1 VTVEYSGKGDPARSL
16 ALLWRTSERTSRK
29 GKPDLSVDRIVRAAI
44 EVADA
49 DGLQALSMRRVAER
63 LGVGTMSLY
72 TYVPGKPEL
81 LDVMLDTVYGE
92 TAYGETA
99 YGETG
104 HAETAYGETAYGET
118 AYGETGHAETAYGE
132 TAYGETGH
140 AETAYG
146 GTGQGETAGPE
157 EVPGGWRR
165 RLEVI
170 ARENWRLYLRHPWL
184 LQVAASRPVLGPNVT
199 AKYDYEL
206 RAVDGIGLTDV
217 EMDSVITLVT
227 GFVHGTARGA
237 VEAAQ
242 AESRTGLSDE
252 QWWAAHAPFFSRI
265 ADVGRFPTAAR
276 VGQATGEALGA
287 AYSAEHAFE
296 FGLQRVL
303 DGIEALVSGRASAP
317 PAD

>member
-1 VTVEYSGKGDPARSL
+1 MTIEYSGKGDPARSL

-29 GKPDLSVDRIVRAAI
+29 GKPDLNVDRIVRAAI

-49 DGLQALSMRRVAER
+49 EGLQALSMRRVAER

-92 TAYGETA
+92 TAR
-99 YGETG
+99 
-104 HAETAYGETAYGET
+104 
-118 AYGETGHAETAYGE
+118 
-132 TAYGETGH
+132 
-140 AETAYG
+140 
-146 GTGQGETAGPE
+146 PE
-157 EVPGGWRR
+157 EVPGGWRG

-170 ARENWRLYLRHPWL
+170 ARENWQLYLRHPWL

-217 EMDSVITLVT
+217 EMDSVITLVA

-265 ADVGRFPTAAR
+265 ADVERFPTAAR

-303 DGIEALVSGRASAP
+303 DGIEALVSGRAS
-317 PAD
+317 

>member
-1 VTVEYSGKGDPARSL
+1 MTVEYSGKGDPARSL

-29 GKPDLSVDRIVRAAI
+29 SKPDLNVDRIVRAAI

-49 DGLQALSMRRVAER
+49 EGLQALSMRRVAEK

-92 TAYGETA
+92 TAR
-99 YGETG
+99 
-104 HAETAYGETAYGET
+104 
-118 AYGETGHAETAYGE
+118 
-132 TAYGETGH
+132 
-140 AETAYG
+140 
-146 GTGQGETAGPE
+146 PD
-157 EVPGGWRR
+157 EVPGGWRG

-217 EMDSVITLVT
+217 EMDSVITLVA

-252 QWWAAHAPFFSRI
+252 QWWAAHAPFFNRI
-265 ADVGRFPTAAR
+265 ADVERFPTAAR

-303 DGIEALVSGRASAP
+303 DGIEALVSGRGTTPSP
-317 PAD
+317 D

>member
-1 VTVEYSGKGDPARSL
+1 MTVEYSGKGDPARSL
-16 ALLWRTSERTSRK
+16 ALLWRTSERASRK

-49 DGLQALSMRRVAER
+49 EGLQALSMRRVAEK

-92 TAYGETA
+92 TAR
-99 YGETG
+99 
-104 HAETAYGETAYGET
+104 
-118 AYGETGHAETAYGE
+118 
-132 TAYGETGH
+132 
-140 AETAYG
+140 
-146 GTGQGETAGPE
+146 PE
-157 EVPGGWRR
+157 EVPGGWRG

-170 ARENWRLYLRHPWL
+170 ARENWGLYLRHPWL

-265 ADVGRFPTAAR
+265 ADVQRFPTAAR

-303 DGIEALVSGRASAP
+303 DGIEALVSGRADHP
-317 PAD
+317 PHPTG